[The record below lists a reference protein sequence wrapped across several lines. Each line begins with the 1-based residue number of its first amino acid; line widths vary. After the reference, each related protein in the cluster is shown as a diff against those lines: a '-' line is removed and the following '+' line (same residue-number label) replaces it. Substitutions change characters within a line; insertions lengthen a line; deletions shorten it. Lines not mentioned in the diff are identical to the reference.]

1 MLGLTSGH
9 TAGARWLRAWSK
21 RSLKSGQGIV
31 VGGSGVGKV
40 EGVRGDGHHGRGRL
54 KANQLEVHAAT
65 AAVRKG
71 LAVEHCA
78 GPAV

>member
-1 MLGLTSGH
+1 V
-9 TAGARWLRAWSK
+9 LRAWSK
-21 RSLKSGQGIV
+21 RSLKPGQGIV

-40 EGVRGDGHHGRGRL
+40 KGFAVMAIMAAAAF